1 MSIDANV
8 TLILTRFP
16 LILSCVKTGKE
27 PRDACWEEPRE
38 SPGGFGKA
46 IDRLRTAFKSGHR
59 RYALQD
65 REHLPRPRPPVVM
78 GGSGETSRF

>member
-46 IDRLRTAFKSGHR
+46 TDGWWAGSSQVIAAARSRIASISRARALRS
-59 RYALQD
+59 
-65 REHLPRPRPPVVM
+65 
-78 GGSGETSRF
+78 